1 MQIKYTLLFLLII
14 YINSCQLEK
23 AERVI
28 SIDLTQRSSNVKYS
42 QFIDSLSYI
51 TLNPGDTCLLSG
63 IKKIYFDEDTIIV
76 QDTKRDGICV
86 FTSNGNFIKQINYIG
101 NGPQEYHNSNAI
113 SVDTIHNHIQV
124 YDVMNFKINTYT
136 YRGEFIKS
144 TKVNYFIQ
152 DFEIIENGNKIMIQP
167 YNNKSYKKNGVWL
180 SSASNE
186 FIKQYIEYKPSDEYF
201 EFISTFTNNTSKGI
215 YYYDRNS
222 DKMYVVNADS
232 IKLLFTIDLEQK
244 IPLKVRHLTNPA
256 PKDLAQYSMM
266 YDFCISPN
274 IIALS
279 YYTFEEKEPLKW
291 VFINP
296 QTEEYTIC
304 NNFENDIDNIETSDY
319 RIFYKNDSTWCRVID
334 RNQTDCNTLIQI
346 IHLK

>member
-1 MQIKYTLLFLLII
+1 
-14 YINSCQLEK
+14 
-23 AERVI
+23 
-28 SIDLTQRSSNVKYS
+28 
-42 QFIDSLSYI
+42 
-51 TLNPGDTCLLSG
+51 
-63 IKKIYFDEDTIIV
+63 
-76 QDTKRDGICV
+76 
-86 FTSNGNFIKQINYIG
+86 
-101 NGPQEYHNSNAI
+101 
-113 SVDTIHNHIQV
+113 
-124 YDVMNFKINTYT
+124 
-136 YRGEFIKS
+136 
-144 TKVNYFIQ
+144 
-152 DFEIIENGNKIMIQP
+152 MIQP